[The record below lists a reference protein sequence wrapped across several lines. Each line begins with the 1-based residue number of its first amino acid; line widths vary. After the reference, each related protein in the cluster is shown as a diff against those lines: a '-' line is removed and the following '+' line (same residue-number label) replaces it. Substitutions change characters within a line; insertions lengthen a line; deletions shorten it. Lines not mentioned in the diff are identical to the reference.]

1 MLNVLEGFDLKAMA
15 PAEADHLLIE
25 SMRRAFADRAV
36 FPGDPD
42 YVRVPTAGLIS
53 KGYAAQLRKSIDRA
67 RATPSVEVGHG
78 NPPGYESAQTT
89 HFTEFALLPDAMEF
103 CPGDLTALSDFQTA
117 VNQVPNAEIAL
128 VTGGP
133 AAMPTSA
140 TLLRK

>member
-67 RATPSVEVGHG
+67 RSTPSVEVGHG
-78 NPPGYESAQTT
+78 DPPGYESAQTT
-89 HFTEFALLPDAMEF
+89 HFTVVDAAGNVVSKTYTLNMGYGCGVTVAGFLLNNEMDDFAAKP
-103 CPGDLTALSDFQTA
+103 
-117 VNQVPNAEIAL
+117 
-128 VTGGP
+128 
-133 AAMPTSA
+133 
-140 TLLRK
+140 